1 MTRSE
6 RPIIVL
12 GCPRSGTTLLQL
24 MLHAHPRIAIPPETR
39 FLMAAYDERHRFG
52 DLAAAENRRALAR
65 WIVERK
71 KTRFADLGL
80 DGDQVTEQI
89 VAGPPTLGSAL
100 GIVLRAYAARFGKPR
115 WGDKRPGYFQRI
127 PVLLRLFPEAQIVHL
142 IRDGRDCVASLKEM
156 DWYKHDIYH
165 AIATWV
171 EAIDVD
177 EHAARSLPPG
187 CYHRVYYE
195 RLIRDPAG
203 ELAALCAFLGEEFD
217 PAMCDPAAVAAVA
230 LPPRKTWHARARG
243 AVSTA
248 RSGTW
253 RERLAPPEIALCE
266 AAAGERLRRHGYELG
281 PAPRPP
287 VADYARYLR
296 VAAHRRLAAY
306 KRDMVDMLRSRD
318 EPCAVPARFGA
329 TAH

>member
-1 MTRSE
+1 MTGSE
-6 RPIIVL
+6 RPIFVV

-24 MLHAHPRIAIPPETR
+24 MLHSHPRIAIPPENR
-39 FLMAAYDERHRFG
+39 FLVAAYDERHRFG
-52 DLAAAENRRALAR
+52 DLAIEENRRALAR

-80 DGDQVTEQI
+80 DGDQMVEQI

-115 WGDKRPGYFQRI
+115 WGDKRPGYVQRI

-156 DWYKHDIYH
+156 EWYRHDVHH

-171 EAIDVD
+171 EAIDAD
-177 EHAARSLPPG
+177 EHMARSLASG
-187 CYHRVYYE
+187 AYYRVYYE
-195 RLIRDPAG
+195 RLIGDPAA
-203 ELAALCAFLGEEFD
+203 ELEALCGFLGEEFD

-230 LPPRKTWHARARG
+230 LPRRKSWHARARG
-243 AVSTA
+243 EVSTA

-253 RERLAPPEIALCE
+253 RERLAAPEIALCQ
-266 AAAGERLRRHGYELG
+266 AAAGERLRRHGYRVESAG
-281 PAPRPP
+281 RPP
-287 VADYARYLR
+287 VAEYARYLR
-296 VAAHRRLAAY
+296 VAAHRRLSAC
-306 KRDMVDMLRSRD
+306 KRDVRDVLRRRD
-318 EPCAVPARFGA
+318 EPCDVPARLGA
-329 TAH
+329 AAP

>member
-1 MTRSE
+1 MTGSE
-6 RPIIVL
+6 RPIFVV

-24 MLHAHPRIAIPPETR
+24 MLHAHPRIAIPPENR

-52 DLAAAENRRALAR
+52 DLAVEENRRALAR

-80 DGDQVTEQI
+80 DGRQVIEEI
-89 VAGPPTLGSAL
+89 AAGPPTLGSAL

-127 PVLLRLFPEAQIVHL
+127 SVLLRMFPDAQIIHL

-171 EAIDVD
+171 EAIDAD
-177 EHAARSLPPG
+177 EHATRSLPPG
-187 CYHRVYYE
+187 TYHRVYYE
-195 RLIRDPAG
+195 NLTRDPAA
-203 ELAALCAFLGEEFD
+203 ELKGLCDFLGEEFD
-217 PAMCDPAAVAAVA
+217 PAMCDPAPVAAVA
-230 LPPRKTWHARARG
+230 LPQRKTWHARARG
-243 AVSTA
+243 QVDAA

-253 RERLAPPEIALCE
+253 RERLTAVEIALCE
-266 AAAGERLRRHGYELG
+266 AAAGERLRRHGYRVD
-281 PAPRPP
+281 PAGRPP
-287 VADYARYLR
+287 AAEYARYLK

-306 KRDMVDMLRSRD
+306 KRDMRDALRRRD
-318 EPCAVPARFGA
+318 EPCEVAARLGA
-329 TAH
+329 TAR